1 MTSPSVAEQ
10 VDRISLTNQIR
21 LIALAVETEAV
32 SLDMATVQVS
42 RLLDAPCVAVR
53 PLLAVLVA
61 CLQELE
67 GFGANRG
74 DYMDARHGSQW
85 GSDLVADRLDA
96 EVRSAVEALLSVKR

>member
-10 VDRISLTNQIR
+10 VDRISLTNQVR

-32 SLDMATVQVS
+32 SLDMATVQVA

-53 PLLAVLVA
+53 PLLTWLVA

-67 GFGANRG
+67 AFGEAPS

-85 GSDLVADRLDA
+85 GSDLVAERLDV